1 VHLRTFAYLGSGLG
15 GLVIFG
21 GVAYIVRS
29 AFRGIRHLHDL
40 HVIIQGQEPTPVSER
55 IPSLLD
61 RFEQLNDRMD
71 QLTKH
76 LCNQD
81 ERLNDL
87 EVLMRPNGLDTD
99 RLGDIAK
106 RIENA
111 LKDVQKRLSTSGL

>member
-1 VHLRTFAYLGSGLG
+1 VRLQTFAYFGEGLG

-40 HVIIQGQEPTPVSER
+40 HVVIQGQEGSSVSEP

-61 RFEQLNDRMD
+61 RFESLNQRMD
-71 QLTKH
+71 SLTEH
-76 LCNQD
+76 LFSQD

-87 EVLMRPNGLDTD
+87 EMMMRPNGLDTD

-106 RIENA
+106 RIENSLA
-111 LKDVQKRLSTSGL
+111 DIKTRLEHDGL